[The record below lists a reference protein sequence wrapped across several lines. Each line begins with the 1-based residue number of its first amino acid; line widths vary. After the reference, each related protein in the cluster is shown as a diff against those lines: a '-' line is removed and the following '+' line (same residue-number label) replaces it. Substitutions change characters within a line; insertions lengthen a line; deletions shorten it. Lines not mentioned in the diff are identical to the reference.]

1 MATEPDNVYAASP
14 APGRGA
20 PVRWHLPALFLA
32 VLSGLVLMLVSQQML
47 PGAPCVAVLALGFFS
62 MQIGPAVAAVL
73 VMRSQV
79 GAGERCAAVHLAQRP
94 SGMGGSGL
102 RVVFVVTPL
111 VLAINVV
118 MLFVLGLSGWEPTAN
133 PMLEMLAA
141 GGLGTVAVLIFG
153 AVVIAPVCEELLF
166 RAVLHG
172 ALSARLS
179 WAPAAVMTA
188 LIFAT
193 VHGIVENVPALFVL
207 GLILQRQL
215 RDSGSLWLPIMT
227 HAVFNGVI
235 VAILLL
241 TRCLGYAD
249 ELI

>member
-1 MATEPDNVYAASP
+1 
-14 APGRGA
+14 
-20 PVRWHLPALFLA
+20 
-32 VLSGLVLMLVSQQML
+32 VLS
-47 PGAPCVAVLALGFFS
+47 
-62 MQIGPAVAAVL
+62 
-73 VMRSQV
+73 
-79 GAGERCAAVHLAQRP
+79 
-94 SGMGGSGL
+94 
-102 RVVFVVTPL
+102 
-111 VLAINVV
+111 INVV
-118 MLFVLGLSGWEPTAN
+118 MLLVLGFSGWEPTPN
-133 PMLEMLAA
+133 PILKMLAA
-141 GGLGTVAVLIFG
+141 GGPGTVAVLILG

-179 WAPAAVMTA
+179 WAPATVMTA

-241 TRCLGYAD
+241 SRCLGYAD

>member
-1 MATEPDNVYAASP
+1 MATEPDNAYAASP
-14 APGRGA
+14 SPDRRTPAG
-20 PVRWHLPALFLA
+20 WHFPALFLA
-32 VLSGLVLMLVSQQML
+32 ILAGLVLMLVSQQML
-47 PGAPCVAVLALGFFS
+47 PGAPSVAVLALGFFS

-73 VMRSQV
+73 MMRSQV
-79 GAGERCAAVHLAQRP
+79 GAGERCAAVHLDQRP
-94 SGMGGSGL
+94 SGLGGSGL

-118 MLFVLGLSGWEPTAN
+118 MLLVLGLWGWEPTPN

-141 GGLGTVAVLIFG
+141 GGLGTVAMLIFG

-193 VHGIVENVPALFVL
+193 VHGIVENMPALFVL

-241 TRCLGYAD
+241 SRCLGYAD

>member
-32 VLSGLVLMLVSQQML
+32 VISGLVLILVSQQML

-73 VMRSQV
+73 MMRSRV
-79 GAGERCAAVHLAQRP
+79 GAGERCAAVHLDQRP
-94 SGMGGSGL
+94 SGLGGSGL

-118 MLFVLGLSGWEPTAN
+118 MLLVLGLSGWEPTPN

-141 GGLGTVAVLIFG
+141 GGLGTVAMLIFG

>member
-1 MATEPDNVYAASP
+1 MATEPDNAYAASP
-14 APGRGA
+14 SPDRRTLAG
-20 PVRWHLPALFLA
+20 WHFPALFLA
-32 VLSGLVLMLVSQQML
+32 VLAGLVLMLVSQQML

-62 MQIGPAVAAVL
+62 IQIGPAVAAVL
-73 VMRSQV
+73 MMRSQV
-79 GAGERCAAVHLAQRP
+79 GAGERCAAVHLDQRP
-94 SGMGGSGL
+94 SGLGGSGL

-118 MLFVLGLSGWEPTAN
+118 MLFVLGLSGWEPTPN
-133 PMLEMLAA
+133 PMLEMFVA
-141 GGLGTVAVLIFG
+141 GGLGTVAMLIFG

-179 WAPAAVMTA
+179 WAPATVMTA

-241 TRCLGYAD
+241 ARCLGYGD